1 MIHLSIWHLLCFIP
15 PLLLIEGFF
24 SGSEIALLSADKL
37 TLKQEAKNGK
47 KGASLA
53 LELANHPERVF
64 STTLLFTSL
73 CIITSS
79 ALIELYLLSIQ
90 STFPNLFA
98 ILITSPLIVIFG
110 ELVPKTL
117 FQRNATRLAPWVA
130 RPLYMSYCTL
140 YPLTRLI
147 SYYTTR
153 LSRFVGPIGEYLSG
167 KTKTTR
173 EDIQALLS
181 YTRKETE
188 IKSSEKQ
195 MIGRILDFK
204 YTEAKNALIPLVKV
218 DAISV
223 DATVEEALES
233 FDRHRHSRIPV
244 YSGRIDNIIGI
255 LESTDLLSAHDLKE
269 SIQFFISTAQYAPES
284 QALIDL
290 MHDMKKEDNEMVV
303 VVDEHGGAIGI
314 LTFEDIVEEIVGEI
328 SDEYDYESLPYRVI
342 SERSWILQARMEIQQ
357 INDVLKIQLPEGDY
371 ETLSGFLLQQFGRI
385 PEKNDELFFS
395 TPTGDYRFV
404 IQTAT
409 ERHIETVMIEK
420 LSDAPSQTLTERS

>member
-1 MIHLSIWHLLCFIP
+1 MISLSIWHLITLIP

-37 TLKQEAKNGK
+37 TLKQDAKNGK
-47 KGASLA
+47 KSAALA

-73 CIITSS
+73 CIVSIS

-90 STFPNLFA
+90 SPFPNLFA
-98 ILITSPLIVIFG
+98 ILITSPLIVILG

-117 FQRNATRLAPWVA
+117 FQRHATRLAPWVA
-130 RPLYMSYCTL
+130 RPLSLSYWLFYPFTKTL
-140 YPLTRLI
+140 SL
-147 SYYTTR
+147 YTTR
-153 LSRFVGPIGEYLSG
+153 LSRFVGPIGEYLAG

-181 YTRKETE
+181 YTKKETE
-188 IKSSEKQ
+188 IKSTEKQ

-204 YTEAKNALIPLVKV
+204 HTEAKNAFIPLVRV
-218 DAISV
+218 DAISIT
-223 DATVEEALES
+223 ATLEEALAN

-255 LESTDLLSAHDLKE
+255 LESTDLLGAHDLKE
-269 SIQFFISTAQYAPES
+269 SIQFYISSAHYAPES
-284 QALIDL
+284 QALIHL
-290 MHDMKKEDNEMVV
+290 MHDMKQDEHEMVV
-303 VVDEHGGAIGI
+303 IVDEHGGAVGI

-328 SDEYDYESLPYRVI
+328 SDEYDYESLPYKEL
-342 SERSWILQARMEIQQ
+342 SDTSWIVQARMEIQQ
-357 INDVLKIQLPEGDY
+357 INDTLKLELPEGDY

-385 PEKNDELFFS
+385 PDKKDELFFS

-409 ERHIETVMIEK
+409 ERHIESVMIEK
-420 LSDAPSQTLTERS
+420 LNDAPQLSPQESR